1 MIQSLMNSTLY
12 YENFGFMYDKKKQK
26 FVQSICTA
34 QCSKLQTHITWLILM
49 LSETTVS
56 NKSKEYQNHNQT
68 ITKCYMGIVF
78 YCQSI

>member
-1 MIQSLMNSTLY
+1 
-12 YENFGFMYDKKKQK
+12 MYDKQNKSLFNRKEC
-26 FVQSICTA
+26 FSVCTA